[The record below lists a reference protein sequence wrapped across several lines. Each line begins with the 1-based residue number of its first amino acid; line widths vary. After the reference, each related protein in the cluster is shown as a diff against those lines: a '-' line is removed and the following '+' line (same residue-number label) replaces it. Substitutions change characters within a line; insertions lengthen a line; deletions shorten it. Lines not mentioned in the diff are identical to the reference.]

1 MNVKPHYFI
10 SEKKSFMK
18 HVNRKKETK
27 NLSCEAVSSKRQ
39 NERTKESLRHL
50 SKTKR
55 EKLSRFGKRFR
66 N

>member
-1 MNVKPHYFI
+1 MSSLIILFQK
-10 SEKKSFMK
+10 KKSFMK

-50 SKTKR
+50 SETK
-55 EKLSRFGKRFR
+55 
-66 N
+66 